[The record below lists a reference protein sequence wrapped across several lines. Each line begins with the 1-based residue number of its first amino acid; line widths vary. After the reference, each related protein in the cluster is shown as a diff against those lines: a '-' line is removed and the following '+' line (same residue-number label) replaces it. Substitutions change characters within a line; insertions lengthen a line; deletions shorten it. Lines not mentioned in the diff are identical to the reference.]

1 MWVWVWVGV
10 SVVVAVVEN
19 EDEESVFESTCLVQQ
34 QGRKQ
39 KGKALEARLTPRPCF
54 KKIHPKCSDWWR
66 STENMTLIA
75 RMHPQN
81 FQETLRTM
89 FLPLDLRATED
100 DVTLATSRSVC
111 FVSGEDANLSDML
124 LTML

>member
-1 MWVWVWVGV
+1 MRMKRACLSLHALYNNKAESKRAKHWKHV
-10 SVVVAVVEN
+10 S
-19 EDEESVFESTCLVQQ
+19 
-34 QGRKQ
+34 
-39 KGKALEARLTPRPCF
+39 PPPPCF